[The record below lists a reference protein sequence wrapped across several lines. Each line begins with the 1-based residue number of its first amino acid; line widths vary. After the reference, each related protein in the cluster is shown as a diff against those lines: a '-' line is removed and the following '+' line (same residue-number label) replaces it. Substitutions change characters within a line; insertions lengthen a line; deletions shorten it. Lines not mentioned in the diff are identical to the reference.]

1 MLNDP
6 GANASGFEPDS
17 KRLGMIC
24 APGTTLIPRLENPG
38 Q

>member
-1 MLNDP
+1 VLDRNADDLMLNDP

-24 APGTTLIPRLENPG
+24 APGTT
-38 Q
+38 